1 MSNDLRNALTKGLAD
16 PQSLKQQA
24 DVRSFFLDDHSQAP
38 ANEPNML
45 TFLTMRDL
53 FKGDGDSEE
62 AIAGTAK
69 EESKYL
75 MTAMKI
81 LQSDNAENKNIQQ
94 KFGKDLKGANELA
107 SLLKSEA
114 IKREYEHDM
123 DQLISKHEKDLGRKR
138 IGALTRS

>member
-1 MSNDLRNALTKGLAD
+1 MSNDLRNALTSGLAN

-53 FKGDGDSEE
+53 FKDDVE
-62 AIAGTAK
+62 AIDKTAK

-81 LQSDNAENKNIQQ
+81 LQSDDDENKNIQQ

-114 IKREYEHDM
+114 IKREYESDM
-123 DQLISKHEKDLGRKR
+123 DQLISKHEKDLGRKE

>member
-53 FKGDGDSEE
+53 FKDDNE
-62 AIAGTAK
+62 AIDKTAR

-81 LQSDNAENKNIQQ
+81 LQSDDDENKNIQQ

-123 DQLISKHEKDLGRKR
+123 DKLISKHEGDLGRKE
-138 IGALTRS
+138 IGALTRSR